1 LEDINILLNILWIII
16 LIILSFIFSAAETS
30 FIGSSDIKLKNM
42 SENKNKRAE
51 KLLKIKEKPENFIST
66 IIIANNFVNI
76 MAASIATYISIEI
89 FKKGA
94 YIYSS
99 LIMTLIIVI
108 FAELLPKTL
117 SSYDPENYSLK
128 LFPVYNFFSVI
139 LKPFSDFFNFLILGI
154 VKIFGKSLEKD
165 TKIEDAEFK
174 TFLSM
179 SSESGTIEEEE
190 KELIE
195 SIIEFQDKQV
205 YEVMVPRVDVVL
217 LSIDTPYEKIIETIV
232 STGHSRI
239 PIYEGSI
246 DNILG
251 ILHVKDLIKLSCLK
265 DFNIKDYLHEPLF
278 VPDTKR
284 IGELFKEM
292 RKKKTHMAIVLDEFG
307 GFEGIV
313 TMEDLLEEIVGEI
326 QDEYDLEEVPYRKIN
341 EKEYIIDAKV
351 SIDDVEEIL
360 NLDLPND
367 DYDTFGGFFLDLLGH
382 IPNKG
387 EKVFYN
393 NICLTAIEVKGNRI
407 IKIKV
412 EVTDKDEKK

>member
-1 LEDINILLNILWIII
+1 MENINIIINIIWILI
-16 LIILSFIFSAAETS
+16 LIILSYVFSATETS

-42 SENKNKRAE
+42 ADNKNKSAE

-76 MAASIATYISIEI
+76 LAASIATVISIQI
-89 FKKGA
+89 FKRGA

-99 LIMTLIIVI
+99 LIMTFIIVI

-128 LFPVYNFFSVI
+128 LFPIYNFFSI
-139 LKPFSDFFNFLILGI
+139 TLKPFSKLLNYLILGI
-154 VKIFGKSLEKD
+154 IKIFGKSLKKD
-165 TKIEDAEFK
+165 KKIEDEEFK

-179 SSESGTIEEEE
+179 SSENGTIEQEE

-217 LSIDTPYEKIIETIV
+217 LSVDTPLEKIIDTII

-239 PIYEGSI
+239 PIYEGNI

-251 ILHVKDLIKLSCLK
+251 ILHVKDLVKLTCLK

-278 VPDTKR
+278 VPDTKK

-326 QDEYDLEEVPYRKIN
+326 QDEYDLEEILYRKIS
-341 EKEYIIDAKV
+341 EKEHIIDAKV
-351 SIDDVEEIL
+351 SINDVEEIL
-360 NLDLPND
+360 NIELPDD

-393 NICLTAIEVKGNRI
+393 NICLTAVEVKGNRI
-407 IKIKV
+407 MKIKV
-412 EVTDKDEKK
+412 EVCDENGKK

>member
-1 LEDINILLNILWIII
+1 MEDINILLNILWIII

-217 LSIDTPYEKIIETIV
+217 LSIDTPLEKIIETIV

-251 ILHVKDLIKLSCLK
+251 ILHVKDLVKLSCLK

>member
-1 LEDINILLNILWIII
+1 MEDINILLNILWIII

>member
-1 LEDINILLNILWIII
+1 MENINIIINIIWILT
-16 LIILSFIFSAAETS
+16 LIILSYVFSATETS

-42 SENKNKRAE
+42 ADNKNKRAE

-76 MAASIATYISIEI
+76 LAASIATVISIQI
-89 FKKGA
+89 FKRGA

-99 LIMTLIIVI
+99 LIMTFIIVI

-128 LFPVYNFFSVI
+128 LFPIYNFFSI
-139 LKPFSDFFNFLILGI
+139 TLKPFSKFLNYLILGMI
-154 VKIFGKSLEKD
+154 KIFGKSLKKD
-165 TKIEDAEFK
+165 KKIEDEEFK

-179 SSESGTIEEEE
+179 SSESGTIEQEE

-217 LSIDTPYEKIIETIV
+217 LSVDTNLEKIIDTII

-239 PIYEGSI
+239 PIYEGNI

-251 ILHVKDLIKLSCLK
+251 ILHVKDLVKLSCLK

-278 VPDTKR
+278 VPDTKK

-326 QDEYDLEEVPYRKIN
+326 QDEYDLEEILYRKIS
-341 EKEYIIDAKV
+341 EREYIIDAKV
-351 SIDDVEEIL
+351 SINDVEEIL
-360 NLDLPND
+360 NIELPDD

-393 NICLTAIEVKGNRI
+393 NICLTAVEVKGNRI
-407 IKIKV
+407 MKIKV
-412 EVTDKDEKK
+412 EVCDENGKK

>member
-217 LSIDTPYEKIIETIV
+217 LSIDTPLEKIIETIV

-251 ILHVKDLIKLSCLK
+251 ILHVKDLVKLSCLK

>member
-1 LEDINILLNILWIII
+1 MEDINILLNILWIII

-217 LSIDTPYEKIIETIV
+217 LSIDTPLEKIIETIV

>member
-1 LEDINILLNILWIII
+1 MEDINILLNILWIII

-217 LSIDTPYEKIIETIV
+217 LSIDTPLEKIIETIV

-251 ILHVKDLIKLSCLK
+251 ILHIKDLIKLSCLK

>member
-1 LEDINILLNILWIII
+1 MEDINILLNILWIII

-179 SSESGTIEEEE
+179 SSESGTIKEEE

-217 LSIDTPYEKIIETIV
+217 LSIDTPLEKIIETIV

-251 ILHVKDLIKLSCLK
+251 ILHVKDLVKLSCLK

>member
-217 LSIDTPYEKIIETIV
+217 LSIDTPLEKIIETIV

>member
-1 LEDINILLNILWIII
+1 MENINIIINIIWILI
-16 LIILSFIFSAAETS
+16 LIILSYIFSATETS
-30 FIGSSDIKLKNM
+30 FISSSDIKLKNIAD
-42 SENKNKRAE
+42 NKDKRAE

-76 MAASIATYISIEI
+76 LAASIATVISIQI
-89 FKKGA
+89 FKRGA

-117 SSYDPENYSLK
+117 SSYDPENYSLR
-128 LFPVYNFFSVI
+128 LFPIYNFFSIV
-139 LKPFSDFFNFLILGI
+139 LKPFSNLLNQLILGI
-154 VKIFGKSLEKD
+154 IKIFGKSLKKD
-165 TKIEDAEFK
+165 NKIEDEEFK

-179 SSESGTIEEEE
+179 SSESGTIKQEE

-217 LSIDTPYEKIIETIV
+217 ISVDTNLEKIIDTII

-239 PIYEGSI
+239 PIYEGNI

-251 ILHVKDLIKLSCLK
+251 ILHVKDLVKLTCLK
-265 DFNIKDYLHEPLF
+265 DFNIKEYLHEPLF
-278 VPDTKR
+278 VPDTKK

-351 SIDDVEEIL
+351 SINDVEEIL
-360 NLDLPND
+360 NIDLPDD

-382 IPNKG
+382 IPSKG

-393 NICLTAIEVKGNRI
+393 NISLTALEVKGNRI

-412 EVTDKDEKK
+412 EVGDENGKK